1 MAKVICYGE
10 DARKALQAG
19 IDKLSDT
26 VKITL
31 GPKGRNVVLD
41 KKFGAPLIPDYF
53 DGALHLLEFPVF
65 SISGGLAAEPA
76 MRKAECCDVSD
87 AFAGLCCFVS
97 EV

>member
-1 MAKVICYGE
+1 MVNVIIEVSKY
-10 DARKALQAG
+10 L
-19 IDKLSDT
+19 
-26 VKITL
+26 
-31 GPKGRNVVLD
+31 
-41 KKFGAPLIPDYF
+41 LIILIQHC
-53 DGALHLLEFPVF
+53 ALHLLEFPVF